1 MAEDGKACP
10 FCGEVVNDPTEE
22 KVLFLKKEITRLTGK
37 IDELLSRGVSQKAI
51 AVLDA
56 QREEHITALN
66 HLMAGKKARP
76 ETNAS

>member
-66 HLMAGKKARP
+66 TLMAGKNSQA
-76 ETNAS
+76 

>member
-10 FCGEVVNDPTEE
+10 FCGEVVNSPTEE
-22 KVLFLKKEITRLTGK
+22 RVLFLKKEITRLTGK
-37 IDELLSRGVSQKAI
+37 IDEMIGRGVPQKAI

-66 HLMAGKKARP
+66 ALNAGKNSKA
-76 ETNAS
+76 